1 VSKRCCTGHTRIA
14 VGLTVWKIL
23 NLNHFLCW
31 YMSWLFLEQQ
41 AIFLLAIL
49 NCVIEVV
56 IRNTN
61 RFFIVMNLAAF

>member
-1 VSKRCCTGHTRIA
+1 
-14 VGLTVWKIL
+14 
-23 NLNHFLCW
+23 
-31 YMSWLFLEQQ
+31 MSWLFLEQQ